1 MNDHSRSGGFQPP
14 KSAKSSEAREPR
26 YLSRS
31 GDFQSPNQPTGE
43 AANPAK
49 LFLITLALTLTTL
62 APNTRAQVL
71 DAATAASPQAAPAPA
86 SPAGGSNFLGRDA
99 PSFDPANEMITWDG
113 KTWNV
118 NNNRLFEARFEK
130 YLNIAAET
138 DEEDA
143 KYNAILAE
151 LLNLLSANNV
161 TPTSLDRAFELLPQA
176 SEYRRDAGLGD
187 TIANQVYSAWRARRE
202 LSRIRQADT
211 ALLQE
216 RRRVERNQLITA
228 DTRPLQRVTGA
239 NPEETAANATALAE
253 RRGIEMQPFT
263 TRLVELNTLLKTNQ
277 TRRELQEAQT
287 KIEFQ
292 ALIVQLFIQRRF
304 EHVLI
309 ATRFYRN
316 VFADGDDQL
325 DIKGESKNLFA
336 KTTGLPP
343 TVGTVDSLANEIIR
357 DVAEGIEAYEFLLE
371 RDELESA
378 TKRLAETFLVGEY
391 LPEVRTLARD
401 DKRRALA
408 FVQASNQ
415 LVSALEVK
423 DYTLAE
429 KLVAELEQTARDFDN
444 SKPMAAIQT
453 AKTVASMHLAKA
465 RNAAVAGERDVL
477 ESELAAATEIWP
489 RNPALAEISST
500 IFSRGDVQG
509 KALVDFDQLLSQKNY
524 RQIFDDKERLIA
536 ATALDP
542 ARQQQLREVLADMT
556 AIEGAIIRAQEI
568 EKRGDSAG
576 AWESAEKAFL
586 EFPND
591 SKLNQLRAN
600 LTTQAAE
607 FVRSLRRA
615 EELEDRDQPGSSLA
629 WYLQAQ
635 QQYPNSDFAKE
646 GIERLTKEILPDAS

>member
-1 MNDHSRSGGFQPP
+1 MKPII
-14 KSAKSSEAREPR
+14 
-26 YLSRS
+26 SRS
-31 GDFQSPNQPTGE
+31 GDLESPNQPNGE
-43 AANPAK
+43 AAFPAK
-49 LFLITLALTLTTL
+49 LPFMFFMVFMVSLHSAHS
-62 APNTRAQVL
+62 QVL
-71 DAATAASPQAAPAPA
+71 DAATATAPQAAPTAGAP
-86 SPAGGSNFLGRDA
+86 SGGSDFFGRDA

-118 NNNRLFEARFEK
+118 NNNRLFEARLEK
-130 YLNIAAET
+130 YLNVAAET
-138 DEEDA
+138 DEEDTA
-143 KYNAILAE
+143 YNAILAE
-151 LLNLLSANNV
+151 ILDILSANRVN
-161 TPTSLDRAFELLPQA
+161 PTALDRAFVLLPQA

-202 LSRIRQADT
+202 LGRIRQADSS
-211 ALLQE
+211 LLEE
-216 RRRVERNQLITA
+216 RRRVERNQLVTSQG
-228 DTRPLQRVTGA
+228 RPLERVTGGS
-239 NPEETAANATALAE
+239 PEQTAANVSAIAE
-253 RRGIEMQPFT
+253 RRAIEMQPFA
-263 TRLVELNTLLKTNQ
+263 TRLAELNTLLVANQ
-277 TRRELQEAQT
+277 AKRELQEVQA

-292 ALIVQLFIQRRF
+292 ALIVQLFVQRRF
-304 EHVLI
+304 QHVLI
-309 ATRFYRN
+309 ATRFYRS
-316 VFADGDDQL
+316 VFADGDDKL

-343 TVGTVDSLANEIIR
+343 TVGTVDSIANEIIR
-357 DVAEGIEAYEFLLE
+357 DVAEGIEAYKFLLE

-391 LPEVRTLARD
+391 LPEVRTLSRD

-423 DYTLAE
+423 DYALSE
-429 KLVAELEQTARDFDN
+429 KLVAELEQTAKDFDN

-453 AKTVASMHLAKA
+453 AKTVAAMHLAKA
-465 RNAAVAGERDVL
+465 RNAAVAGEREVL
-477 ESELAAATEIWP
+477 ETELTAATEIWP
-489 RNPALAEISST
+489 RNPALAEISSM
-500 IFSRGDVQG
+500 IFAQGDVQG

-542 ARQQQLREVLADMT
+542 ARQQQLRVVLADMT

-568 EKRGDSAG
+568 GKRGDSAG

-586 EFPND
+586 QFPND

-607 FVRSLRRA
+607 FVRALRRA
-615 EELEDRDQPGSSLA
+615 EELEERDQPGSSLA

-635 QQYPNSDFAKE
+635 QQYPNSEFAKE
-646 GIERLTKEILPDAS
+646 GIERLTKQILPDAS